1 MTWQATLKPYKH
13 QINDLGRVV
22 DIVICAENFFFCCDN
37 SGVKNRENPDGRAQT
52 YPTYPG
58 MRSGQAKIIHTCV
71 EEKADT
77 KQEHNALSHM
87 TSDPTTA
94 IVGTTLSHLTL
105 LLHSGHGDQ
114 ISIYLSP
121 VVAVEL

>member
-1 MTWQATLKPYKH
+1 MTSWQATLKPYKH

-22 DIVICAENFFFCCDN
+22 DIVISAEDFFFCCDN
-37 SGVKNRENPDGRAQT
+37 SGVKTGKTPTGGPRPT
-52 YPTYPG
+52 PTYPG

-87 TSDPTTA
+87 NDKR
-94 IVGTTLSHLTL
+94 SHDC
-105 LLHSGHGDQ
+105 GCGDYV
-114 ISIYLSP
+114 IT
-121 VVAVEL
+121 